1 MPAWLEIAIVVALIL
16 ASGLFAGAEIAVLS
30 VRKTR
35 LRELV
40 DDKSRAARSVLR
52 LRMNPERFLATVQ
65 IGITVIGATAAAL
78 GGATIARPL
87 GAALTRLGFGE
98 HADDVALGLV
108 VALVSFL
115 SLVLGELVPKSL
127 ALRSAERY
135 ALAVGRPLY
144 LLSQLTRPIV
154 WLLTGASNVVLRVFG
169 DRTTFT
175 ESRLSPDE
183 LQQLVEEAATQGTL
197 DPRAGEI
204 ASRAIDFGRRRVST
218 LLVPRTEIVA
228 IDLATSREDLLGLLH
243 SHAHTRMPLF
253 RGDRD
258 NVVGYATAR
267 DLHRL
272 ALQDGPPRLESVLR
286 PAYFVPEATLA
297 IDVLKEMQ
305 KTRTHMALVVDELGH
320 IVGLLTLEDLVEELV
335 GEIFEE
341 HETPV
346 ELVTRESET
355 SAIVLGSA
363 AVHEVNRVLDL
374 SLPEGT
380 DWSTLAGLAIARAGA
395 IPATGAHIPLE
406 GGVSLEILESTG
418 RRVHSVR
425 VRFPRQLDE
434 DDAPTSEP
442 GS

>member
-1 MPAWLEIAIVVALIL
+1 MEIGIVLALIL

-40 DDKSRAARSVLR
+40 DNRNRAARSVLR

-65 IGITVIGATAAAL
+65 VGITVIGATAAAFS
-78 GGATIARPL
+78 GATMAEPL
-87 GAALTRLGFGE
+87 GQLLERVGFGT

-127 ALRSAERY
+127 ALRSAEAY
-135 ALAVGRPLY
+135 ALALGRPLY
-144 LLSQLTRPIV
+144 YLSQLARPVV
-154 WLLTGASNVVLRVFG
+154 WLLTASSNLVLRLFG
-169 DRTTFT
+169 DRTTFS

-218 LLVPRTEIVA
+218 LIVPRNEIVA
-228 IDLATSREDLLGLLH
+228 IDVASTRDELLH
-243 SHAHTRMPLF
+243 ILHTRSHTRMPVY
-253 RGDRD
+253 RDDRD
-258 NVVGYATAR
+258 NVIGYATAR

-272 ALQDGPPRLESVLR
+272 AQREAGPNLQSVVRAAYYVSES
-286 PAYFVPEATLA
+286 TLA

-346 ELVTRESET
+346 ELVKRESDT
-355 SAIVLGSA
+355 SALVLGHA
-363 AVHEVNRVLDL
+363 AVHEVNRQLDV
-374 SLPEGT
+374 SLPEGPG
-380 DWSTLAGLAIARAGA
+380 WSTVAGLAIARVGA
-395 IPATGAHIPLE
+395 IPPAGTLIALE
-406 GGVSLEILESTG
+406 GGLSLEVLESSG
-418 RRVHSVR
+418 RRIQLVR
-425 VRFPRQLDE
+425 VRSSRVVADE
-434 DDAPTSEP
+434 EEEEPVSEP
-442 GS
+442 GEAP